1 MKTKRAILPILVIV
15 IALVM
20 TFVLIKSR
28 KVPKPHETT
37 YLGPLVEVVELVK
50 TSRQVVVSG
59 TGSAQSR
66 HEVDITPQVKGRVS
80 ELSPQMVAGGIFRK
94 GELLFAIEDIDYQL
108 AIALAQSSL
117 AQAELE
123 LLRNEN
129 LADLARK
136 EWHSLNSDSNA
147 EPNSLVIYEP
157 QLKSARAQRDA
168 AKANVKQAELNL
180 QRTRVFAPF
189 NCYVRSEQ
197 LEIGQFVN
205 VGAPVATVAGVDQI
219 EIVIPIPLDELVWLQ
234 VPRSGTNQKNA
245 LEQNGSLATIKLQ
258 SGGQIFQWRGEIT
271 RAMGEIDP
279 RNRMARVVVTVS
291 NPFSQ
296 DNEGKLLN
304 DLLPGMFVEVHL
316 EGQEIFDVVA
326 VPRGALHDNDTIWT
340 VDEENRLHIREVDII
355 RRERDEVLVRSGLN
369 AGERIVLT
377 NLTGAAEG
385 MLLRPQ
391 LRGTK

>member
-1 MKTKRAILPILVIV
+1 MKMKRAILPILVIV
-15 IALVM
+15 IALVL

-37 YLGPLVEVVELVK
+37 YLGPLVEVAELVK
-50 TSRQVVVSG
+50 TSRQVIISG

-66 HEVDITPQVKGRVS
+66 YEVGITPQVKGRVS
-80 ELSPQMVAGGIFRK
+80 ELSPQMVAGGIFRQ
-94 GELLFAIEDIDYQL
+94 GELLFAIEDVDYQL

-136 EWHSLNSDSNA
+136 EWHSLNSNNSA
-147 EPNSLVIYEP
+147 EPNPLVIYEP

-168 AKANVKQAELNL
+168 AQANVKLAELNL

-197 LEIGQFVN
+197 LEIGQFIN
-205 VGAPVATVAGVDQI
+205 AGAPVATVAGLDQL
-219 EIVIPIPLDELVWLQ
+219 EIVVPLSLDELVWLQ
-234 VPRSGTNQKNA
+234 VPRRGTTQEGSLGQK
-245 LEQNGSLATIKLQ
+245 GSLAKVELQ
-258 SGGQIFQWRGEIT
+258 SGGQTFQWQGVIT
-271 RAMGEIDP
+271 RTLGEIDP

-291 NPFSQ
+291 EPYAQNR
-296 DNEGKLLN
+296 EGKLLN

-316 EGQEIFDVVA
+316 QGEEISDVIA
-326 VPRGALHDNDTIWT
+326 VPRGALHDNDTIWI
-340 VDEENRLHIREVDII
+340 VDEDNRLHIREIDIV
-355 RRERDEVLVRSGLN
+355 RQERDEILVRSGLN
-369 AGERIVLT
+369 AGEKIVLT